1 MAATDY
7 LSGIYDQ
14 AWAALEAHTP
24 WTNIVLAANRIKLDD
39 ANPDPTKNSWND
51 SDFPEAT
58 LLFGELNDSMFT
70 LAKRYDFT
78 PTFDPT
84 ANAGGWVE
92 QIQTSLVLILI
103 HKDLRKSAAT
113 MLKLE
118 TLTALRKQTG
128 APRFGKSYVQ
138 SFGPVTAL
146 PDQIIAGRTADFGPE
161 SEAEMRRAAQQIL
174 NARMQLEWY
183 ESGESPDWI
192 NPAYRVDTVES
203 QGFSDAGVQPVG
215 MWKPPNARPITM
227 PEPPAEPAPQP

>member
-14 AWAALEAHTP
+14 AWAALEAHAP
-24 WTNIVLAANRIKLDD
+24 WTSIVLAANRIKLDD

-58 LLFGELNDSMFT
+58 LLFGELNDSLFT

-84 ANAGGWVE
+84 SNAAGWVE

-128 APRFGKSYVQ
+128 APRFGKFYVQ
-138 SFGPVTAL
+138 SFGPVTSL
-146 PDQIIAGRTADFGPE
+146 PDQIIAGRSGDFADSGGPKRL
-161 SEAEMRRAAQQIL
+161 MTVFNIPVL
-174 NARMQLEWY
+174 MQFKGSAL
-183 ESGESPDWI
+183 
-192 NPAYRVDTVES
+192 
-203 QGFSDAGVQPVG
+203 
-215 MWKPPNARPITM
+215 IT
-227 PEPPAEPAPQP
+227 